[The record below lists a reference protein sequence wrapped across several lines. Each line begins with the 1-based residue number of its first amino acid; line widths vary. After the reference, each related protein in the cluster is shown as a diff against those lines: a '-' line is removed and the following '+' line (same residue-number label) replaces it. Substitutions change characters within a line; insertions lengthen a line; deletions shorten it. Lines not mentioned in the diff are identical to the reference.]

1 MADYS
6 EHIAPFT
13 ARLMGPCF
21 LTISLSARFSEKIMI
36 VLSTIFIFLIG
47 LFPSAIPGFSQ
58 SFSYPWLERYRQPEN
73 IVNRIPVPDGY
84 ERINT
89 TPGTFADWL
98 RWLPLKEGRPPVYL
112 FNGQKKGNQEA
123 HFAVV
128 DIDVGKGDLQ
138 QCADAVIRLRAE
150 YLYFIGEYDT
160 IHFKF
165 TSGHEAKFRKW
176 IEGYR
181 PVISGNEVRWVK
193 SAKRDSS
200 YTSFREYLNSV
211 FMYAGSY
218 SLSREL
224 CRVKDLR
231 EMKIGNVF
239 IEGGFPGHAV
249 IVVDMAVNGRTG
261 KRLFLLVQ
269 SYMPAQEI
277 HILKNPIDSKLNPWY
292 ELEFGETLYTPEWTF
307 RKSDLKRF

>member
-1 MADYS
+1 M
-6 EHIAPFT
+6 
-13 ARLMGPCF
+13 R
-21 LTISLSARFSEKIMI
+21 
-36 VLSTIFIFLIG
+36 VLSTMPIFLIG
-47 LFPSAIPGFSQ
+47 LFSSAIPGFSQ
-58 SFSYPWLERYRQPEN
+58 PYSYPWLERYEQSES

-89 TPGTFADWL
+89 IPGTFAEWL
-98 RWLPLKEGRPPVYL
+98 RWLPLKKGRPPVYL
-112 FNGQKKGNQEA
+112 FNGRKKSNQEA

-128 DIDVGKGDLQ
+128 EIDIGKGDLQ

-150 YLYFIGEYDT
+150 YLYSIGRYDA

-176 IEGYR
+176 IAGYR
-181 PVISGNEVRWVK
+181 PLVSGNKVRWVK

-200 YTSFREYLNSV
+200 YTSFREYLNTV

-224 CRVKDLR
+224 CEVKDLK
-231 EMKIGNVF
+231 EMKIGDLF
-239 IEGGFPGHAV
+239 IDGGFPGHAI
-249 IVVDMAVNGRTG
+249 IVVDMAVNRRM
-261 KRLFLLVQ
+261 KKKLFLLAQ

-277 HILKNPIDSKLNPWY
+277 HILKNPMNPKLNPWY
-292 ELEFGETLYTPEWTF
+292 ELEFGETLQTPEWTF
-307 RKSDLKRF
+307 NKSDLKRF

>member
-1 MADYS
+1 M
-6 EHIAPFT
+6 T
-13 ARLMGPCF
+13 
-21 LTISLSARFSEKIMI
+21 
-36 VLSTIFIFLIG
+36 VLSTILIFLIG
-47 LFPSAIPGFSQ
+47 LFPFAIPGFSQ
-58 SFSYPWLERYRQPEN
+58 SFSYPWLERYEQSES

-89 TPGTFADWL
+89 IPGTFEDWL

-112 FNGQKKGNQEA
+112 FNGQKKGNQDA

-150 YLYFIGEYDT
+150 YLYSIGEFDT

-165 TSGHEAKFRKW
+165 TSGHEAEFRKW

-181 PVISGNEVRWVK
+181 PVVSGNKVRWVK

-224 CRVKDLR
+224 CEVKDLR
-231 EMKIGNVF
+231 EMKIGDVF

-249 IVVDMAVNGRTG
+249 IVVDMAVNGRMG

-292 ELEFGETLYTPEWTF
+292 ELEFGERLYTPEWTF
-307 RKSDLKRF
+307 SKSDLKRF